1 MARWDDSGEV
11 RVAPPAMGRAVKVA
25 MITLLCIWLMFAAAL
40 NWGGASEELF
50 LLFCGNTDAILH
62 GQVWRLFTAPL
73 LHMPSGNVL
82 HLLFSLLG
90 LYFLTPTL
98 ESQWGFGRTLR
109 FLFFSAVI
117 AYSIQMLVQ
126 LILPVSVA
134 DKLVGPYW
142 FGATPAL
149 EAVAIAFAFT
159 FRGGTVRLM
168 FLVPVSSRGLI
179 IFLVSINLLYV
190 IAAARP
196 TEGLIAPFGGLFAG
210 WLLGAGN
217 PSPLRRAYLKF
228 RLNQLDRQANAERRS
243 RSARAKSAPF
253 QVIEGGRGQDSKGQ
267 RTNGGGSDG
276 GMLH

>member
-1 MARWDDSGEV
+1 MARWEDSGEV
-11 RVAPPAMGRAVKVA
+11 RVAPPAMGPAVKAV
-25 MITLLCIWLMFAAAL
+25 MLTLLCIWLMFAAAL
-40 NWGGASEELF
+40 NWGGASQELF
-50 LLFCGNTDAILH
+50 LLFCGNTEAILQ

-98 ESQWGFGRTLR
+98 ERQWGSGRTLR
-109 FLFFSAVI
+109 FLFFSALI
-117 AYSIQMLVQ
+117 AYTLQMLVQ

-134 DKLVGPYW
+134 EKLVGQYW

-149 EAVAIAFAFT
+149 EAVAMAFALT

-210 WLLGAGN
+210 WLLGAGS
-217 PSPLRRAYLKF
+217 PSPLRRAYLQL
-228 RLNQLDRQANAERRS
+228 RLRQLDRQASAERRA

-253 QVIEGGRGQDSKGQ
+253 QVIEGGRGQDPKG
-267 RTNGGGSDG
+267 RRSNGSGSDG

>member
-1 MARWDDSGEV
+1 
-11 RVAPPAMGRAVKVA
+11 
-25 MITLLCIWLMFAAAL
+25 
-40 NWGGASEELF
+40 
-50 LLFCGNTDAILH
+50 
-62 GQVWRLFTAPL
+62 
-73 LHMPSGNVL
+73 VL

-109 FLFFSAVI
+109 FLFFSAVL
-117 AYSIQMLVQ
+117 AYALQMLVQ
-126 LILPVSVA
+126 LILPVDIA
-134 DKLVGPYW
+134 DKLVGQYW

-149 EAVAIAFAFT
+149 EAVAIAFALT

-168 FLVPVSSRGLI
+168 FMVPVSSRGLI
-179 IFLVSINLLYV
+179 VFLISINLLYV

-228 RLNQLDRQANAERRS
+228 RLSQLDRQASAERRA

-253 QVIEGGRGQDSKGQ
+253 QVIDGGRGKGS
-267 RTNGGGSDG
+267 NGHGSDD

>member
-1 MARWDDSGEV
+1 MARWDESGEA
-11 RVAPPAMGRAVKVA
+11 RVALPPLGRAVKIA
-25 MITLLCIWLMFAAAL
+25 MLTLLCVWLMFAAAL
-40 NWGGASEELF
+40 NWAGASEDLF
-50 LLFCGNTDAILH
+50 YLFCGNTEAILN

-73 LHMPSGNVL
+73 LHIPSGNVL

-98 ESQWGFGRTLR
+98 ESQWGVGRTLR

-117 AYSIQMLVQ
+117 AYAVQMLAQ
-126 LILPVSVA
+126 LILPA
-134 DKLVGPYW
+134 TLGNKLVGDYW

-149 EAVAIAFAFT
+149 EAVAIAFALT

-179 IFLVSINLLYV
+179 AFLVGMNVLYV

-210 WLLGAGN
+210 WLLGAGS
-217 PSPLRRAYLKF
+217 PSPLRRAYLKL
-228 RLNQLDRQANAERRS
+228 RLRQLDRQAEAERRA

-253 QVIEGGRGQDSKGQ
+253 QVIDGGRGKDGKGQ
-267 RTNGGGSDG
+267 GSGG

>member
-1 MARWDDSGEV
+1 MPRWDESGEM
-11 RVAPPAMGRAVKVA
+11 RAALPPLGRAVKVA

-40 NWGGASEELF
+40 NWAGASEELF
-50 LLFCGNTDAILH
+50 LLFCGNTEAILR

-117 AYSIQMLVQ
+117 AYAVQMLAQV
-126 LILPVSVA
+126 LLPA
-134 DKLVGPYW
+134 TIGDKLVGPYW

-149 EAVAIAFAFT
+149 EAVAMAFAFT
-159 FRGGTVRLM
+159 IRGGTVRLM
-168 FLVPVSSRGLI
+168 FLVPVSGRGLVL
-179 IFLVSINLLYV
+179 FLLGINVLYV

-196 TEGLIAPFGGLFAG
+196 TEGLIAPFGGLLAG

-228 RLNQLDRQANAERRS
+228 RLRQLDRQASAEQRA

-253 QVIEGGRGQDSKGQ
+253 QVIDGGRGKGSKG
-267 RTNGGGSDG
+267 NGSDG